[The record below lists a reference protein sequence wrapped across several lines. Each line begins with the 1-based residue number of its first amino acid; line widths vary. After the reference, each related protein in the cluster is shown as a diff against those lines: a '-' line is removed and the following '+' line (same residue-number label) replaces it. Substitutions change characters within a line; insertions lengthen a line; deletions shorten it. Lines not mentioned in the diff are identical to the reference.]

1 MDRKRR
7 GSQVVEAG
15 FKGSQRLGVVTLGNG
30 FGENVGNNIHKCKN
44 ILKYL
49 FEISNELLSLH
60 LQIIC
65 PYFR

>member
-1 MDRKRR
+1 MENRNP
-7 GSQVVEAG
+7 VINE
-15 FKGSQRLGVVTLGNG
+15 VTLWND
-30 FGENVGNNIHKCKN
+30 FGESGANNIHKCKN

-65 PYFR
+65 PCFRQGKTKGKWGF

>member
-1 MDRKRR
+1 MENWNSKYKWGHFGD
-7 GSQVVEAG
+7 
-15 FKGSQRLGVVTLGNG
+15 G
-30 FGENVGNNIHKCKN
+30 FGEWGANNIHKCKN